1 MFRVTSFNP
10 LVAYMH
16 IPEREFRRISAGQPV
31 AIDIDAL
38 AGEDFIATVTRVSPI
53 VDPGTGT
60 FKITIEIRDE
70 TLRIKPGM
78 FGRMSIVYD
87 RHEDVLQIPRSAVI
101 DDMGAD
107 TVFVVE
113 DGKAVKRI
121 VQTGY
126 GEKGM
131 IEIVEGLG
139 DTDNVITV
147 GQVGLKPDAAVSII
161 NAPPA
166 SAAEDKGEVEGED
179 VAEDED

>member
-1 MFRVTSFNP
+1 MFRVTGFNP

-16 IPEREFRRISAGQPV
+16 IPEREFSRISAGQPV

-38 AGEDFIATVTRVSPI
+38 ADEDFIATVTRVSPI

-60 FKITIEIRDE
+60 FKITIEIHDE

-87 RHEDVLQIPRSAVI
+87 KHEDVLQIPRSAVME
-101 DDMGAD
+101 DMSLE

-113 DGKAVKRI
+113 DGKAVKRV

-131 IEIVEGLG
+131 IEIVDGLG
-139 DTDNVITV
+139 DTDDVITV
-147 GQVGLKPDAAVSII
+147 GQVGLKPDAKVSVI

-166 SAAEDKGEVEGED
+166 SEDEGEGEGED